1 MKKAVIT
8 AAVAICVWA
17 CNEPASTG
25 TPATDSLHNDNINQS
40 DVNNRNTT
48 KYDSANAGAGADTAS
63 YDRMKRKSVDS
74 MPKQ

>member
-8 AAVAICVWA
+8 AVVAVCVWA

-25 TPATDSLHNDNINQS
+25 TPAIDSLHNDNINNS

-48 KYDSANAGAGADTAS
+48 KYDSANAGAGKDTAS
-63 YDRMKRKSVDS
+63 YERMKSKTVDS

>member
-8 AAVAICVWA
+8 AVVAICVWA

-25 TPATDSLHNDNINQS
+25 TDATDSLHNDNINNS

-48 KYDSANAGAGADTAS
+48 KYDSANAGAGKDTAS
-63 YDRMKRKSVDS
+63 YEKMTNKTRDS
-74 MPKQ
+74 IPR